1 MNKNVN
7 KKQTAGVVILAGI
20 ALLAAPFA
28 IGKSGDAATAAPE
41 PAASSEAPVAPEV
54 QELAHH
60 ELEGDDLAFAP
71 GVEVPTAADLIP
83 ELAGATVQTQDGS
96 DLTLEADAENPVAR
110 RALEDSGL
118 DPDSTGVVVHVA
130 EGDLAVSEALY
141 WQCGWIDEYLNAA
154 DAGDATRMD
163 SAEAQ
168 LSTFPTLN
176 AITTY
181 APEFAEMH
189 SYIVVPMV
197 DGDLDIGRRWLDKN
211 CQTYINR

>member
-1 MNKNVN
+1 MN
-7 KKQTAGVVILAGI
+7 KKQTTGIVVLAGI
-20 ALLAAPFA
+20 AALAVPFA
-28 IGKSGDAATAAPE
+28 IGNSGNTTAAVPT
-41 PAASSEAPVAPEV
+41 PATSSEASVAPEV

-60 ELEGDDLAFAP
+60 ELEGDDLTFAP

-154 DAGDATRMD
+154 DAGDTTRMD

-181 APEFAEMH
+181 APDFAEM
-189 SYIVVPMV
+189 YQDIVVPMV
-197 DGDLDIGRRWLDKN
+197 DGDLDIGRRWLDNN
-211 CQTYINR
+211 CQTYTNR